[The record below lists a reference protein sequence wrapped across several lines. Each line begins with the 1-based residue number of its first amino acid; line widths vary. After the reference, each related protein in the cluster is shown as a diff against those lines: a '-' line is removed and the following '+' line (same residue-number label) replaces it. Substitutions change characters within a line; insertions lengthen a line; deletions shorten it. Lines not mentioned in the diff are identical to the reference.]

1 MVFSSLAYWL
11 AASFLETLFN
21 GNLQA
26 VVKPESWTDLNG
38 ILKYYTSL
46 LIVSDSSQATLT
58 RASLAIVFA
67 FLGKNLFAYLQLYY
81 DSFIEQKVIKDLRD
95 QLVGKLI
102 KQDLAYFQSVEQG
115 SLVSTVLNDVETLNM
130 ALNKSFTK
138 LIRDP
143 LNALILLVLLFI
155 VNSKL
160 TLIALVIVP
169 TLGWIVL
176 WLGRKIKAS
185 SSDTQENLSRMTSH
199 LQETLQGIRIVRAF
213 AAEQF
218 EKNRFARILQ
228 DTYRSSLK
236 RERLRRLI
244 IPLNEFVGVVIL
256 SGILYAGGEQVL
268 VHHSMDSEDF
278 IRFLVLLFALMNPL
292 ISLGDLTA
300 NIRLAEAAGK
310 RVFSVLDSKSE
321 LLRPSHPKIPGSFRE
336 LSLENV
342 SFRYQDDQPY
352 VLQNITLRIKKGEHV
367 AIVGPSGSG
376 KSTLV
381 HLLLR
386 FYDPTEGSITWNG
399 VPLSELDLEQLR
411 SRFGWVTQQV
421 ILFHTSIIGNIGY
434 GISAV
439 STEKIMKAAEQA
451 YADEFIR
458 ELTDGYDTLVGERGQ
473 LFSGGQRQRLS
484 IARAL
489 LRNPEIVV
497 FDEATSSLDP
507 QSEGKVTAAL
517 NSLAEGRTVI
527 TVTHRLA
534 TIHRADRIY
543 VLGEGRILDSGTHQ
557 ELISRCE
564 PYRIIAHQQK
574 LDNPRALV

>member
-1 MVFSSLAYWL
+1 M
-11 AASFLETLFN
+11 
-21 GNLQA
+21 
-26 VVKPESWTDLNG
+26 
-38 ILKYYTSL
+38 
-46 LIVSDSSQATLT
+46 SDSSQATLT

-439 STEKIMKAAEQA
+439 STEK
-451 YADEFIR
+451 
-458 ELTDGYDTLVGERGQ
+458 L
-473 LFSGGQRQRLS
+473 
-484 IARAL
+484 
-489 LRNPEIVV
+489 
-497 FDEATSSLDP
+497 
-507 QSEGKVTAAL
+507 
-517 NSLAEGRTVI
+517 
-527 TVTHRLA
+527 
-534 TIHRADRIY
+534 
-543 VLGEGRILDSGTHQ
+543 
-557 ELISRCE
+557 
-564 PYRIIAHQQK
+564 
-574 LDNPRALV
+574 